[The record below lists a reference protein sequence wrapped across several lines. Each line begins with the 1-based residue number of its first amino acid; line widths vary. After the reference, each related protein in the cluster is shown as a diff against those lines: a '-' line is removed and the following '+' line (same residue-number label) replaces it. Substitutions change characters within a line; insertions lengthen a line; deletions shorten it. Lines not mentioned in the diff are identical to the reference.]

1 MVDLRSTDK
10 QTDRQTSRLLQRQ
23 KFLFDL
29 QDNESTFGLDNPGF
43 DDSYSIR
50 EKPSKSGS
58 PKLNQDEN
66 VIFPKSD
73 DMGILQSIKLIQQ
86 TIGKKTT
93 VAQQQLFFHRLNIE
107 KNIYLIKVL
116 IKILYQ

>member
-1 MVDLRSTDK
+1 MILEVP
-10 QTDRQTSRLLQRQ
+10 DRQTDGRTDIQADRKDRNS
-23 KFLFDL
+23 FFNL

-73 DMGILQSIKLIQQ
+73 ERILLWQFEEPAERLI
-86 TIGKKTT
+86 
-93 VAQQQLFFHRLNIE
+93 
-107 KNIYLIKVL
+107 Y
-116 IKILYQ
+116 